1 MTTTATI
8 KAKGCKNTGIT
19 EDIAAVLHDNLGK
32 TIVAVVELTA
42 DARSENRDGE
52 EKVQLSIGL
61 IEVAPDGMASEH
73 VRELMRSF
81 HYERRLADDGPTLHG
96 EGDSPEP
103 KVADVLAAGAR
114 FRPHPYLASG
124 LAVDDNA
131 ACDVCGQREPAAVH
145 STQQMLEEP
154 DQDPADNDGD
164 TDDEADDDTDLDE
177 DTATADD
184 DPDED
189 TNSDEDGEVDPT
201 HLHLA
206 SPFTTPGPAA

>member
-52 EKVQLSIGL
+52 EKVQLSIGM
-61 IEVAPDGMASEH
+61 IEIAPDGIAAEH

-81 HYERRLADDGPTLHG
+81 HYERRLTEDGPTLQG
-96 EGDSPEP
+96 ESDGPEP
-103 KVADVLAAGAR
+103 KVADVLAAGAH

-131 ACDVCGQREPAAVH
+131 ICDICGQREPAAVH
-145 STQQMLEEP
+145 STQELLPDDEP
-154 DQDPADNDGD
+154 DTDELDDDPQD
-164 TDDEADDDTDLDE
+164 EDDDTDLDE
-177 DTATADD
+177 DDHPDD
-184 DPDED
+184 DEAED
-189 TNSDEDGEVDPT
+189 DEVDPT

-206 SPFTTPGPAA
+206 SPFTTPTGPAA